1 MLLPALLAAVAL
13 NQTPAPA
20 MHITI
25 GDLDF
30 QRTEDVNVF
39 ARRTQIASRAYCARH
54 IAVVTPDR
62 LRSPEVCERA
72 MAGLAFEALPQHAR
86 LTLTRSGQ
94 SRRFR

>member
-13 NQTPAPA
+13 TNTTAPT
-20 MHITI
+20 MRITI

-30 QRTEDVNVF
+30 QRTEDVDVF
-39 ARRTQIASRAYCARH
+39 AQRTRLASRAYCARH
-54 IAVVTPDR
+54 IAIVTPDR
-62 LRSPEVCERA
+62 LRAPAVCERA
-72 MAGLAFEALPQHAR
+72 MAGLAFEALPQDAR